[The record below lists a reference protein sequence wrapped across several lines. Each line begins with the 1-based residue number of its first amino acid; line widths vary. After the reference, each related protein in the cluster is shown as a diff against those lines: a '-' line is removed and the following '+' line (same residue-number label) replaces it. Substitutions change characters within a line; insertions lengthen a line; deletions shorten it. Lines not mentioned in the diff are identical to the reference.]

1 MAEHPSDF
9 QVKSS
14 GNAVAD
20 AKAKETEKEL
30 AKMKASAAADAKR
43 AKEAAHQESASLEKA
58 KATLAVEKKK
68 ATSAQKAAKKKI
80 DKHEKQL
87 ENIAMAA
94 GGALLGTIT
103 SEKSSKGEKKT
114 SLLILIGIV
123 VIAAIGFFCF
133 RDQLAGL
140 LGLKMPEITLPDTLQ
155 GLLPDEK
162 MGYNKIDFSNAILGA
177 AREKQELVVME
188 QDVEVDSEISNAL
201 ANLDIF
207 KKTKKIHS
215 FGTGV
220 YTVDMS
226 QIDDSHIVV
235 DTDAKTVTVTIP
247 HTVLQYVN
255 VDDSKTTFED
265 TEHSLLGFG
274 DVKLTPEQQQEL
286 DKSINDAMQTE
297 LNTKTLFS
305 KADEIGT
312 LKVREIF
319 QPLITAVAE
328 DFIVKVVQ

>member
-9 QVKSS
+9 QVKSTGS
-14 GNAVAD
+14 AVAD
-20 AKAKETEKEL
+20 EKAKETEKEL
-30 AKMKASAAADAKR
+30 AKMKARAAADSKR
-43 AKEAAHQESASLEKA
+43 AKQAAAHESNAFEKSEA
-58 KATLAVEKKK
+58 LLKSEKKK
-68 ATSAQKAAKKKI
+68 LTAQQKTAKKKI

-87 ENIAMAA
+87 ENMAMAA

-103 SEKSSKGEKKT
+103 SEKASKGEKKT

-123 VIAAIGFFCF
+123 VVVGIGFFFF

-140 LGLKMPEITLPDTLQ
+140 LGLKMPELTLPDTVQ

-188 QDVEVDSEISNAL
+188 QDVQVDSEISNAL

-226 QIDDSHIVV
+226 KIDDAHIAV
-235 DTDAKTVTVTIP
+235 DLDKKTVTVTIP

-255 VDDSKTTFED
+255 VDSSKTTFED

-274 DVKLTPEQQQEL
+274 DVTLTQEQQQEL
-286 DKSINDAMQTE
+286 NNSVTDAMHKE
-297 LNTKTLFS
+297 LDTSELFQ

>member
-1 MAEHPSDF
+1 MAERPSDF
-9 QVKSS
+9 QVKSTGS
-14 GNAVAD
+14 TVAD
-20 AKAKETEKEL
+20 EKAKETEKEL
-30 AKMKASAAADAKR
+30 AKMKARAAADEKR
-43 AKEAAHQESASLEKA
+43 AKAAANKEKSAREKA
-58 KATLAVEKKK
+58 QSAVNTEKKK
-68 ATSAQKAAKKKI
+68 AVSTQKAQKKKI

-87 ENIAMAA
+87 ENMAMAA
-94 GGALLGTIT
+94 GGALLSTIT
-103 SEKSSKGEKKT
+103 SQKSSKGEKKT
-114 SLLILIGIV
+114 SLLILVGIV
-123 VIAAIGFFCF
+123 IAAAIGFFFF
-133 RDQLAGL
+133 REQLAGL
-140 LGLKMPEITLPDTLQ
+140 LGLKAPEIALPDTIQ

-188 QDVEVDSEISNAL
+188 QDVQVDSEISNAL

-226 QIDDSHIVV
+226 QINESHITV
-235 DTDAKTVTVTIP
+235 DLGAKIVTVTIP

-255 VDDSKTTFED
+255 IDSSKTTFED

-274 DVKLTPEQQQEL
+274 DVKLTQEQQQEL
-286 DKSINDAMQTE
+286 DNSVTDAMKAE
-297 LNTKTLFS
+297 LNTKELFD
-305 KADEIGT
+305 KANEIGT

-319 QPLITAVAE
+319 SPLVTAVAE

>member
-1 MAEHPSDF
+1 MAERPSDF
-9 QVKSS
+9 QVKST
-14 GNAVAD
+14 GNTVAD
-20 AKAKETEKEL
+20 EKAKETEKEL
-30 AKMKASAAADAKR
+30 AKMKARAAADEKR
-43 AKEAAHQESASLEKA
+43 AKAAANKEKSAQEKA
-58 KATLAVEKKK
+58 QSAVNAEKKK
-68 ATSAQKAAKKKI
+68 AVSTQKAQKKKI

-87 ENIAMAA
+87 ESMAMAA
-94 GGALLGTIT
+94 GGALLSTIT
-103 SEKSSKGEKKT
+103 SQKSSKGEKKT

-123 VIAAIGFFCF
+123 IAAAIGFFFF
-133 RDQLAGL
+133 REQLAGL
-140 LGLKMPEITLPDTLQ
+140 LGLKAPEIALPDTIQ

-188 QDVEVDSEISNAL
+188 QDVQVDSEISNAL

-226 QIDDSHIVV
+226 QINESHITV
-235 DTDAKTVTVTIP
+235 DLGAKIVTVTIP

-255 VDDSKTTFED
+255 IDSSKTTFED

-274 DVKLTPEQQQEL
+274 DVKLTQEQQQEL
-286 DKSINDAMQTE
+286 DNSVTDAMKAE
-297 LNTKTLFS
+297 LNTKELFD
-305 KADEIGT
+305 KANEIGT

-319 QPLITAVAE
+319 SPLVTAVAE

>member
-1 MAEHPSDF
+1 MAERPSDF
-9 QVKSS
+9 QVKSTGS
-14 GNAVAD
+14 TVAD
-20 AKAKETEKEL
+20 EKAKETEKEL
-30 AKMKASAAADAKR
+30 AKMKARAAADEKR
-43 AKEAAHQESASLEKA
+43 AKAAANKEKSAQEKA
-58 KATLAVEKKK
+58 QSAVNAEKKK
-68 ATSAQKAAKKKI
+68 AVSTQKAQKKKI

-87 ENIAMAA
+87 ENMAMAA
-94 GGALLGTIT
+94 GGALLSTIT
-103 SEKSSKGEKKT
+103 SQKSSKGEKKT

-123 VIAAIGFFCF
+123 IAAAIGFFFF
-133 RDQLAGL
+133 REQLAGL
-140 LGLKMPEITLPDTLQ
+140 LGLKAPEIALPDTIQ

-188 QDVEVDSEISNAL
+188 QDVQVDSEISNAL

-226 QIDDSHIVV
+226 KIDDAHIAV
-235 DTDAKTVTVTIP
+235 DLDKKTVTVTIP

-255 VDDSKTTFED
+255 VDSSKTTFED

-274 DVKLTPEQQQEL
+274 DVTLTQEQQQEL
-286 DKSINDAMQTE
+286 NNSVTDAMHKE
-297 LNTKTLFS
+297 LDTSELFQ